1 MNVLKGCMRNIIFS
15 FQSSFLASKKYFTI
29 KCVISFITI
38 IIPLVTMML
47 WRNILNSISYDVPI
61 KTLTYYT
68 AAYLVFELLQKI
80 AGKVNDYILIRYR
93 ESMNFYFE
101 KVMLSKT
108 AKMELSY
115 FDSSS
120 MADKISRAQ
129 ANFWSM
135 EETTWAVF
143 NLASEI
149 INVIIAFFIV
159 VSYSTWMAIATVI
172 FMIPSSINYNRYIKN
187 LQQSEIIFSA
197 DQRKIEYFQSMF
209 LDEQVHFEMKLN
221 GTGEYFVR
229 CFTALKDKILREGT
243 KIDIKYNVTK
253 TLLLMLNYCGDI
265 FVLLT
270 SIADVI
276 VGKIGIGD
284 LQYNVSIIS
293 RLRSQLTSFIVDIN
307 RFMIHNERLNDLKDF
322 IDIVPENEKSGTKVP
337 SRNPK
342 IQFVNVY
349 FKYPNCDDYVLKGCS
364 FTINPYEKIGL
375 IGHNGAGK
383 STIIKLIFRLYDP
396 QSGAIYIDN
405 ADIREYDICAL
416 RNIFG
421 VMFQEIIPYSLPL
434 REIIAMPQFDKRF
447 DDDKI
452 KKACDISGVNSI
464 ISDWNDGFDT
474 VLGRRYVSDGKDLS
488 GGQWQLINY
497 ARAWFD
503 EKKYMILDEP
513 SAALDPITED
523 ILFEQLYRLSD
534 GKSLIT
540 VSHRLSNT
548 TLADKILVICDGQIT
563 EQGTHSDLLKL
574 DGIYAH
580 LFKLQARRF
589 N

>member
-1 MNVLKGCMRNIIFS
+1 MNTIKRCIKNIMFS

-47 WRNILNSISYDVPI
+47 WRNILNSISYGTSAKI
-61 KTLTYYT
+61 LIYSISI
-68 AAYLVFELLQKI
+68 YLVLTLLQKI
-80 AGKVNDYILIRYR
+80 VEKVNDYILIRYK

-101 KVMLSKT
+101 KVMLDKT

-129 ANFWSM
+129 SNFWSM
-135 EETTWAVF
+135 EETTWTVF
-143 NLASEI
+143 TLASEI
-149 INVIIAFFIV
+149 INVMIAFFIV
-159 VSYSTWMAIATVI
+159 VSYNIWIAIAAVL

-187 LQQSEIIFSA
+187 LQQSEIAFSK
-197 DQRKIEYFQSMF
+197 DQRKIEYFQDMF

-221 GTGEYFVR
+221 GIGEYFIR
-229 CFTALKDKILREGT
+229 CFMALKEKILKAGT
-243 KIDIKYNVTK
+243 KIDIKYNITK

-270 SIADVI
+270 SIADV
-276 VGKIGIGD
+276 VVEKIGIGD
-284 LQYNVSIIS
+284 LQYNVGIIS

-307 RFMIHNERLNDLKDF
+307 RFMIHNERLNDLRDF
-322 IDIVPENEKSGTKVP
+322 IDIVPETEKSGTKIP
-337 SRNPK
+337 SGNPK
-342 IQFVNVY
+342 IQFDNVY

-364 FTINPYEKIGL
+364 FTINPYEKVGL

-383 STIIKLIFRLYDP
+383 STIIKLLFRLYDP
-396 QSGAIYIDN
+396 QSGTIYIDDT
-405 ADIREYDICAL
+405 DIREYDICAL

-452 KKACDISGVNSI
+452 KRACDISGVSSL

-474 VLGRRYVSDGKDLS
+474 VLGRRYVQAGKDLS

-497 ARAWFD
+497 ARAWFG

-513 SAALDPITED
+513 SASLDPITED
-523 ILFEQLYRLSD
+523 KLFEQLYRLSD
-534 GKSLIT
+534 TKSLVTI
-540 VSHRLSNT
+540 SHRLSNT
-548 TLADKILVICDGQIT
+548 TLADKILVISDGQIT
-563 EQGTHSDLLKL
+563 EQGTHSDLLKR

-580 LFKLQARRF
+580 LFKLQASRY